1 VISAVRFPPF
11 DFCREI
17 SAVRFLPC
25 DFCREISAVHS
36 LPTAV
41 APHPSVSYAVG
52 KAPVRP
58 AHGVHSSCDP
68 AWRGA
73 ALFVRRADSDGRVQF
88 YSFKDTEKPCFSV
101 FYAYI

>member
-1 VISAVRFPPF
+1 VRFLPR
-11 DFCREI
+11 DFCCAI
-17 SAVRFLPC
+17 SAVRFLLC
-25 DFCREISAVHS
+25 DFCRRIFAVHS

-41 APHPSVSYAVG
+41 APHPSVLYAVG

-58 AHGVHSSCDP
+58 AHGVLSSCDP

-73 ALFVRRADSDGRVQF
+73 ASFVRRADSDSRVQF

>member
-1 VISAVRFPPF
+1 MAKSLRFIHCGDLHLGSPF
-11 DFCREI
+11 HDIAMVDERWQRI
-17 SAVRFLPC
+17 
-25 DFCREISAVHS
+25 
-36 LPTAV
+36 
-41 APHPSVSYAVG
+41 VG